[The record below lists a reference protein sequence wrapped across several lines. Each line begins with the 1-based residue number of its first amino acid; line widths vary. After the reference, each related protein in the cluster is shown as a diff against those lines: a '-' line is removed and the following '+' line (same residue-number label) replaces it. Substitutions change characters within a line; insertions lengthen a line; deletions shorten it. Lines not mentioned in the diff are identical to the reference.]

1 MNSDDDGTIIIQID
15 KAGSQTENDENSKEA
30 LEDLVRY

>member
-1 MNSDDDGTIIIQID
+1 MNSDDDGTIIQIA